1 LKLVV
6 LKIESP
12 DLHRDQTFR
21 TNLLSLGSLFIPASR
36 RSENQGS
43 YRTGSGMYHPIVKE
57 QAPLSCRKAYRQS
70 ESIATPCSTVKRSA
84 RRFSTSAMRLLG
96 CVGNGFHGKTLGE
109 RQVKSCFSMRGQL
122 GYAAPSF
129 TTSAGGGN
137 CARIFLVCDP
147 RNPCGPARWSQWGRL
162 SKFTQLGNWN
172 FDRGDESQFSR
183 NKTRQDKP
191 LATKEDGMKRVN
203 RRQFAQI
210 LGSAAL
216 VPIASA
222 VAVPALAWTQETP
235 KKPEQ
240 PATPAK
246 PSEVQPPQ
254 AEAPK
259 PEPKPKLTAE
269 QEEAVKKAVERRDRQ
284 LTALRSRTLPYDA
297 EPAFVFQVRRR
308 PRSAPKM

>member
-1 LKLVV
+1 
-6 LKIESP
+6 
-12 DLHRDQTFR
+12 
-21 TNLLSLGSLFIPASR
+21 
-36 RSENQGS
+36 
-43 YRTGSGMYHPIVKE
+43 
-57 QAPLSCRKAYRQS
+57 
-70 ESIATPCSTVKRSA
+70 
-84 RRFSTSAMRLLG
+84 
-96 CVGNGFHGKTLGE
+96 
-109 RQVKSCFSMRGQL
+109 
-122 GYAAPSF
+122 
-129 TTSAGGGN
+129 
-137 CARIFLVCDP
+137 
-147 RNPCGPARWSQWGRL
+147 
-162 SKFTQLGNWN
+162 
-172 FDRGDESQFSR
+172 
-183 NKTRQDKP
+183 
-191 LATKEDGMKRVN
+191 MKRVN

-246 PSEVQPPQ
+246 PSEVQTPQ

-269 QEEAVKKAVERRDRQ
+269 QEEAVKKAVERRERQ
-284 LTALRSRTLPYDA
+284 LTALRSRTLHYDA

>member
-1 LKLVV
+1 MVTV
-6 LKIESP
+6 RPIIEI
-12 DLHRDQTFR
+12 
-21 TNLLSLGSLFIPASR
+21 N
-36 RSENQGS
+36 
-43 YRTGSGMYHPIVKE
+43 
-57 QAPLSCRKAYRQS
+57 
-70 ESIATPCSTVKRSA
+70 
-84 RRFSTSAMRLLG
+84 
-96 CVGNGFHGKTLGE
+96 KTWELE
-109 RQVKSCFSMRGQL
+109 
-122 GYAAPSF
+122 
-129 TTSAGGGN
+129 
-137 CARIFLVCDP
+137 
-147 RNPCGPARWSQWGRL
+147 
-162 SKFTQLGNWN
+162 
-172 FDRGDESQFSR
+172 FDRGGESQFSR
-183 NKTRQDKP
+183 NETRQDKP

>member
-1 LKLVV
+1 M
-6 LKIESP
+6 
-12 DLHRDQTFR
+12 
-21 TNLLSLGSLFIPASR
+21 N
-36 RSENQGS
+36 
-43 YRTGSGMYHPIVKE
+43 
-57 QAPLSCRKAYRQS
+57 
-70 ESIATPCSTVKRSA
+70 
-84 RRFSTSAMRLLG
+84 
-96 CVGNGFHGKTLGE
+96 
-109 RQVKSCFSMRGQL
+109 
-122 GYAAPSF
+122 
-129 TTSAGGGN
+129 
-137 CARIFLVCDP
+137 
-147 RNPCGPARWSQWGRL
+147 
-162 SKFTQLGNWN
+162 
-172 FDRGDESQFSR
+172 
-183 NKTRQDKP
+183 
-191 LATKEDGMKRVN
+191 RVN

-240 PATPAK
+240 P
-246 PSEVQPPQ
+246 SETQPPQ

-269 QEEAVKKAVERRDRQ
+269 QEEAVKKAVERRERQ

>member
-1 LKLVV
+1 
-6 LKIESP
+6 
-12 DLHRDQTFR
+12 
-21 TNLLSLGSLFIPASR
+21 
-36 RSENQGS
+36 
-43 YRTGSGMYHPIVKE
+43 
-57 QAPLSCRKAYRQS
+57 
-70 ESIATPCSTVKRSA
+70 
-84 RRFSTSAMRLLG
+84 
-96 CVGNGFHGKTLGE
+96 
-109 RQVKSCFSMRGQL
+109 
-122 GYAAPSF
+122 
-129 TTSAGGGN
+129 
-137 CARIFLVCDP
+137 
-147 RNPCGPARWSQWGRL
+147 
-162 SKFTQLGNWN
+162 
-172 FDRGDESQFSR
+172 
-183 NKTRQDKP
+183 
-191 LATKEDGMKRVN
+191 MKRVN

-246 PSEVQPPQ
+246 PSEVQTPQ

-269 QEEAVKKAVERRDRQ
+269 QEEAVKKAVERRERQ

-308 PRSAPKM
+308 SRSAPKM

>member
-1 LKLVV
+1 
-6 LKIESP
+6 
-12 DLHRDQTFR
+12 
-21 TNLLSLGSLFIPASR
+21 
-36 RSENQGS
+36 
-43 YRTGSGMYHPIVKE
+43 
-57 QAPLSCRKAYRQS
+57 
-70 ESIATPCSTVKRSA
+70 
-84 RRFSTSAMRLLG
+84 
-96 CVGNGFHGKTLGE
+96 
-109 RQVKSCFSMRGQL
+109 
-122 GYAAPSF
+122 
-129 TTSAGGGN
+129 
-137 CARIFLVCDP
+137 
-147 RNPCGPARWSQWGRL
+147 
-162 SKFTQLGNWN
+162 
-172 FDRGDESQFSR
+172 
-183 NKTRQDKP
+183 
-191 LATKEDGMKRVN
+191 MKRVN

-246 PSEVQPPQ
+246 PSEVQTPQ

-269 QEEAVKKAVERRDRQ
+269 QEEAVKKAVERRERQ